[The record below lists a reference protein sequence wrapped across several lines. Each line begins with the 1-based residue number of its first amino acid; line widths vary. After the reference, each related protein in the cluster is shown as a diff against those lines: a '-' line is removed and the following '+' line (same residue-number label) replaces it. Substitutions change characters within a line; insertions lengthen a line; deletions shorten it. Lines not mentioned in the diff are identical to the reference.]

1 MFSATS
7 ARTRLTHSPLYPRCQ
22 RITMSG
28 LTIASASRM
37 NTVRI
42 ALRLLGAR
50 VHGTTGEVPIERFQ
64 RAKANALKSVA
75 GIPPFHVACELIG
88 RVQADCAVEIDG
100 NAYSVPWRLIGETV
114 RATLMDGVCPHPP
127 WQPRGGGPFGLCR
140 PTAACRR
147 PAHFEGLAGFRSI
160 RARPGDPPPSA
171 NLPPAL
177 LRSHGEY
184 EALLGWLLMQ
194 IVPDRLTEMLTPTE
208 ADGCSR
214 SA

>member
-114 RATLMDGVCPHPP
+114 RAILMDGVCPHPP
-127 WQPRGGGPFGLCR
+127 WQPRGGGPLACAGQRQRAVDLRTSKGLPGSDRSARGLAIHRR
-140 PTAACRR
+140 PPICRR
-147 PAHFEGLAGFRSI
+147 RCCDRTASMRRCWDGF
-160 RARPGDPPPSA
+160 
-171 NLPPAL
+171 
-177 LRSHGEY
+177 
-184 EALLGWLLMQ
+184 
-194 IVPDRLTEMLTPTE
+194 
-208 ADGCSR
+208 
-214 SA
+214 